1 MKRTPSIYLLA
12 LTTVLL
18 ASCCLTGCTSGPDLM
33 FADWL
38 IPVPEGTP
46 VKEYG
51 PVPVDERDPGAIEL
65 VDDLVIGTDLSNPA
79 AVLFEPRAVVAAP
92 DGTIFVADGGTSDIK
107 MFDADGAYMKTL
119 GQEGQGP
126 GEFAFIT
133 AMTLAGDMLVVN
145 DSRNRRFSVWTL
157 DGKHVADY
165 APTERRSLVFM
176 QGLADGTVTGYFT
189 ERDEDRNG
197 TRVVARQNV
206 QGEVVSHILEIPL
219 PPPEAISS
227 RDPHAILQSALDS
240 FDDPR
245 INLAAGSG
253 EVIYVTPVHE
263 YQLYAYSPQGE
274 MLWALRTAWER
285 FDWPASAKDS
295 MMSSFARSFETEEEL
310 RAEDF
315 TWPEK
320 YTALAGVNTDGHG
333 RLFAIIAPMPNA
345 DSDGTRPPSEYP
357 VDAYSADGE
366 RLAAGVVP
374 YVWSFA
380 VGDYVYGIRPDDN
393 EEMVVVRYRLLVNG
407 Q

>member
-1 MKRTPSIYLLA
+1 MKRTPSTHRLA
-12 LTTVLL
+12 LTTLLL
-18 ASCCLTGCTSGPDLM
+18 ASCCLPGCSSGPDLV

-51 PVPVDERDPGAIEL
+51 PVPVDGRDPGAIEL
-65 VDDLVIGTDLSNPA
+65 IDDLVIGTDLRNPA
-79 AVLFEPRAVVAAP
+79 AVLFEPRQVVAAP
-92 DGTIFVADGGTSDIK
+92 DGTIFVADGGTNDIK
-107 MFDADGAYMKTL
+107 VFDADGTYMKTL

-126 GEFAFIT
+126 GEFAFIS
-133 AMTLAGDMLVVN
+133 AMTVAGNVLVVN

-157 DGKHVADY
+157 DGEHVADY
-165 APTERRSLVFM
+165 APTERLSLSFL
-176 QGLADGTVTGYFT
+176 QGLADGTVAGYFT
-189 ERDEDRNG
+189 ERDEDRSG
-197 TRVVARQNV
+197 RRVVARQNL
-206 QGEVVSHILEIPL
+206 QGEVLLRILETPL
-219 PPPEAISS
+219 PAPEPITS

-245 INLAAGSG
+245 LGLTSGSG
-253 EVIYVTPVHE
+253 EVLYLTPVHE
-263 YQLYAYSPQGE
+263 YQLYAYSTEGE

-285 FDWPASAKDS
+285 FDWPDSAKDS

-320 YTALAGVNTDGHG
+320 YTALAGVNTDGRG
-333 RLFAIIAPMPNA
+333 RVFAIIAPMPTA

-374 YVWSFA
+374 YVWSYA
-380 VGDYVYGIRPDDN
+380 LGDYVYGTRPDDN
-393 EEMVVVRYRLLVNG
+393 DETVVVRYRLLVNG